1 MVERSACNCFHFT
14 WKSTSRVMTTKVS
27 QIASWVPMCS
37 LLVVQHKR
45 WTLITLMGCVHTH
58 QRIFAIERCGNPS
71 HLQSIMEKDGE
82 DIRKVGKVGHAGKV
96 G

>member
-1 MVERSACNCFHFT
+1 
-14 WKSTSRVMTTKVS
+14 
-27 QIASWVPMCS
+27 
-37 LLVVQHKR
+37 
-45 WTLITLMGCVHTH
+45 MGCVHTH